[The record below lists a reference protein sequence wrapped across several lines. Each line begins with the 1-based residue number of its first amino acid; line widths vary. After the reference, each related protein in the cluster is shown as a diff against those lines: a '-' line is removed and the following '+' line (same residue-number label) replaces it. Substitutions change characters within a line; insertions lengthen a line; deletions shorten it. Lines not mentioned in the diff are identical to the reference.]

1 MFLTGLLLADPLLN
15 QLTSGQL
22 ISGHFTSIRSTSQP
36 KPNPPLNPHPSSLAD
51 PTIPPHSASHAI
63 NIVFHVKHTRR
74 TRHTAAAP
82 VPSTSMLPHFAQ
94 LPPDAATQAS
104 PPSRPLHLPAN
115 PARAHRRRRLSTPP
129 QAPQAPN
136 RSAAVGPTAKP
147 QHPNPIIPT
156 PAPQHLRPQ

>member
-63 NIVFHVKHTRR
+63 NIVFHVKHTR
-74 TRHTAAAP
+74 HTHPAQ
-82 VPSTSMLPHFAQ
+82 PSASM
-94 LPPDAATQAS
+94 LPPDAAAQAS

-115 PARAHRRRRLSTPP
+115 AARARRRRRPSPANPQPNPSTQP
-129 QAPQAPN
+129 QRRRRPRPN
-136 RSAAVGPTAKP
+136 RSAAVAPAPTTPSTA
-147 QHPNPIIPT
+147 T